1 MLRRI
6 TIINPHKSFISF
18 KRYNSTTAS
27 IGKKIDS
34 TEDLDILFEKS
45 TWSTSDLLKKE
56 ATPIKI
62 TSVMLDGLLE
72 LSGLSKSIDN
82 NEKLKIIKS
91 LTEQL
96 EFITKLHNVKL
107 SQEAPNLTRL
117 VDDKSVQPLTFDSL
131 MDDISKAKPELSKG
145 EVENSWNPLCLPSQH
160 QNKYFLV
167 KEGLIKKNK

>member
-6 TIINPHKSFISF
+6 TIINPNKTLVCF
-18 KRYNSTTAS
+18 KRYSSSLGS
-27 IGKKIDS
+27 IGKKID
-34 TEDLDILFEKS
+34 TIDELNTLFEKS
-45 TWSTSDLLKKE
+45 TWSTSELLKKE
-56 ATPIKI
+56 ENPLKI
-62 TSVMLDGLLE
+62 TNEMLNGLLE
-72 LSGLSKSIDN
+72 LSGLSKSIDD
-82 NEKLKIIKS
+82 NEKLQIIES

-107 SQEAPNLTRL
+107 PEEAPKLTRL

-131 MDDISKAKPELSKG
+131 MESISKTKPELSKG